1 MQIFILALSQF
12 KIVFISY
19 ILLLVSCK
27 TYQNTMF
34 QDVDAM
40 QISQAIDRLNNE
52 YLIQPGDEITIK
64 LYTRQGAQLIEAI
77 RSSVVSSAETGTQG
91 GQAVYVVSNDGK
103 ILLPLLGEL
112 KVDKLT
118 ESKLK
123 ELLEKKF
130 ERDYI
135 QPFVMLNIENRRVFL
150 FKGNAAA
157 VINLNKTPTNI
168 FEVIAKSGGLERHI
182 SSSDILIIRGDLKRP
197 TIFKVNLQTFQGIQN
212 SEIILQSK
220 DIVYIP
226 EKQRK
231 FYYILQDI
239 SPILTAPSLIFSSII
254 STVVLL
260 VTLTK

>member
-1 MQIFILALSQF
+1 
-12 KIVFISY
+12 
-19 ILLLVSCK
+19 
-27 TYQNTMF
+27 MF

-77 RSSVVSSAETGTQG
+77 RSSVVNSSEAGAQT
-91 GQAVYVVSNDGK
+91 AYVVSNDGK

-135 QPFVMLNIENRRVFL
+135 QPFVMLNIENSRVFL
-150 FKGNAAA
+150 FRSNAAS
-157 VINLNKTPTNI
+157 VVNLNKTPTNI
-168 FEVIAKSGGLERHI
+168 FEVIAKSGGLDRYS

-197 TIFKVNLQTFQGIQN
+197 TIFKVNLRTFQGIQN

>member
-1 MQIFILALSQF
+1 
-12 KIVFISY
+12 
-19 ILLLVSCK
+19 
-27 TYQNTMF
+27 MF

-77 RSSVVSSAETGTQG
+77 RSSVVNSSEAGAQT
-91 GQAVYVVSNDGK
+91 AYVVSNDGK

>member
-1 MQIFILALSQF
+1 
-12 KIVFISY
+12 
-19 ILLLVSCK
+19 
-27 TYQNTMF
+27 MF
-34 QDVDAM
+34 QDVDSM
-40 QISQAIDRLNNE
+40 QISQTIDRLNNE
-52 YLIQPGDEITIK
+52 YLIQPGDEITIR

-91 GQAVYVVSNDGK
+91 GQAIYVVSNDGK
-103 ILLPLLGEL
+103 IVLPLLGEL

-123 ELLEKKF
+123 ELLEKRF

-135 QPFVMLNIENRRVFL
+135 QPFVMLKIENRRVFL
-150 FKGNAAA
+150 FKGNVAS
-157 VINLNKTPTNI
+157 VVNLNKTPTNI
-168 FEVIAKSGGLERHI
+168 FEVIAKSGGLDRHM
-182 SSSDILIIRGDLKRP
+182 SSSDILIIRGDLKKP

-231 FYYILQDI
+231 LYNSMQDI
-239 SPILTAPSLIFSSII
+239 SPIVTTPLAILSGII

-260 VTLTK
+260 VTVSK